1 MNNLRFT
8 LLAIFGLIGQI
19 SFAQTTNYGNGSGTG
34 GTNSA
39 YFGVNTGRVSTG
51 MSNTF
56 IGASSGFNNT
66 TGNYNTFL
74 GQATGYINTTG
85 SNNTYV
91 GHWSGNRNTTGSNN
105 AAFGYRTARFNTTG
119 YANTFMGYMSGYK
132 NTTGYQNTFM
142 GFQSGHNNTT
152 GYHNTTM
159 GYQSG
164 YNMTSARYNTLLG
177 YQAGYT
183 TTTSLYN
190 TMVGYQAGYSAT
202 TGGYNVMVGQGA
214 GRATTTGGFNVY
226 LGRQA
231 GFKGTT
237 ARLNVSVGYLA
248 GYNNES
254 GASNVFIGPYAG
266 YNETGSNKLY
276 IENSTNLTTPLIY
289 GDFSANGVG
298 INTNQLSDGSTDYTL
313 SVNGKVRA
321 TEVKVYTGWADYVF
335 EEGYQLRS
343 LEEVEAHINQNGH
356 LPDVPSAKV
365 VEKNGI
371 FVGEMNATLLRK
383 IEELTLYMIESNKAT
398 KALQKEVAN
407 LKKEN
412 KVLKAKLQK

>member
-8 LLAIFGLIGQI
+8 LLTVFGLIGQI
-19 SFAQTTNYGNGSGTG
+19 SFAQNTNYGDGSGTG
-34 GTNSA
+34 GIHSA
-39 YFGVNTGRVSTG
+39 YFGLNAGRVNTGT
-51 MSNTF
+51 SNAF
-56 IGASSGFNNT
+56 IGINSGYNNT

-85 SNNTYV
+85 SSNTFV

-105 AAFGYRTARFNTTG
+105 TGFGYRTARFNTTG
-119 YANTFMGYMSGYK
+119 AGNAFFGYMSGYE
-132 NTTGYQNTFM
+132 NTTGSNNLFL
-142 GFQSGHNNTT
+142 GF
-152 GYHNTTM
+152 
-159 GYQSG
+159 
-164 YNMTSARYNTLLG
+164 
-177 YQAGYT
+177 QAGYKNKT
-183 TTTSLYN
+183 
-190 TMVGYQAGYSAT
+190 
-202 TGGYNVMVGQGA
+202 
-214 GRATTTGGFNVY
+214 
-226 LGRQA
+226 
-231 GFKGTT
+231 
-237 ARLNVSVGYLA
+237 
-248 GYNNES
+248 
-254 GASNVFIGPYAG
+254 GASNIFIGYKAG

-365 VEKNGI
+365 VEKDGI
-371 FVGEMNATLLRK
+371 FVGEMHATLLRK

-398 KALQKEVAN
+398 KALQKEVTA

-412 KVLKAKLQK
+412 QALKAKLQK